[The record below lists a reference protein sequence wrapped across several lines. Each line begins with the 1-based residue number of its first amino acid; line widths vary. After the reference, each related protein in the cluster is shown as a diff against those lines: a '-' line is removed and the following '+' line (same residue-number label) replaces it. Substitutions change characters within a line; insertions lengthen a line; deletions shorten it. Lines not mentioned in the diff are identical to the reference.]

1 VSDLKQRITEDMK
14 AFMRARDKENLEAI
28 RLLIAKIKQKE
39 IDERIECTD
48 QQVTEIIIKMVK
60 QGKEAKAQF
69 ESGDRPELAQKE
81 ARQIEVFS
89 KYLPE
94 QISEEELEKLV
105 EGVISEL
112 GASSMQQM
120 GQVMGI
126 LKPKCQGK
134 ADMGLLSK
142 LVKTKLSA

>member
-1 VSDLKQRITEDMK
+1 MSDLKQRITDDMK
-14 AFMRARDKENLEAI
+14 DFMRARAKENLEAI

-48 QQVTEIIIKMVK
+48 QHVIEIVIKMVK
-60 QGKEAKAQF
+60 QGKEAKTQF
-69 ESGDRPELAQKE
+69 ENGDRPELALKE
-81 ARQIEVFS
+81 ARQIDLFS

-94 QISEEELEKLV
+94 AMSEEELEKLV
-105 EGVISEL
+105 EDVISEL
-112 GASSMQQM
+112 GANSMQQM
-120 GQVMGI
+120 GQVMGV

-142 LVKTKLSA
+142 LVKAKLSA